1 MNRKEFV
8 RRIAEGLRN
17 ANARKPVTFPKRTFF
32 ISDEDGN
39 EKSFTVPGSSRG
51 ILYTVE
57 DVENITN
64 MAIAVIED
72 ALKNGDNVSIVGFGR
87 LGLKYYKA
95 RSEHARFASGGVIE
109 SDGFYTPKFDA
120 GKRLKL
126 CGKIYEMS
134 QKEGDVSK
142 YELPAYDV
150 FVSETDE
157 IAKDFFAG
165 FDEEVGDE

>member
-8 RRIAEGLRN
+8 RRVAEELRN
-17 ANARKPVTFPKRTFF
+17 ANARKPVSFPKRTFY
-32 ISDEDGN
+32 ISDDDGN

-57 DVENITN
+57 DVENIVDV
-64 MAIAVIED
+64 ALDVVED

-95 RSEHARFASGGVIE
+95 RGPKERFGPNALLAT
-109 SDGFYTPKFDA
+109 DGYYVPKFDA

-126 CGKIYEMS
+126 CGKIYELS
-134 QKEGDVSK
+134 QKDGDVSK
-142 YELPAYDV
+142 YDLPAYENFGDE
-150 FVSETDE
+150 SDE
-157 IAKDFFAG
+157 IA
-165 FDEEVGDE
+165 EEFLAEFNEEAGDE